1 MSQKSLIVVESPSK
15 ARTIEQYLDGEF
27 EVIACVGH
35 VKDLPSSKL
44 GIDVKNDFQ
53 MTLDVLPN
61 RKDFIKELRKKS
73 LAANKVFIASD
84 PDREGEAIAA
94 HLASEVPDEK
104 LQRVEFTEITK
115 VGVHE
120 GMSNSRDLD
129 GNMINAQKTRRIIDR
144 LVGYKVSPVLW
155 ATLQKNMNFV
165 NTTLSAGRVQSA
177 CVKIVIERDRKRQK
191 YKKTEYYDLKIKL
204 NKKDLD
210 SPFEATLNK
219 VKEGKIASSND
230 FDSNTGTLK
239 NKDAIILNEKEA
251 KGLVAQLKKGK
262 WLVKSVDEKP
272 RTSNPKPP
280 FTTSTLQQEAARKL
294 RFSAKNTMRVAQ
306 QLYEN
311 GFITYMRTDST
322 HLSNEAVKGSRD
334 IISKLFGNDYIPK
347 SPNNYETNVK
357 NAQEAHEAIRPAH
370 KLFKSVDA
378 VSEKLGKDAGNLY
391 DLIWKRTIA
400 SQMLPAK
407 LKQTSVI
414 ISNTDTDFRASG
426 QIIVFPG
433 YMKIYVEGK
442 DNPDAEL
449 ANKEKLLPA
458 IVVSEQLI
466 CSEIVSQIHKTK
478 PPARF
483 TEASLVKEM
492 EMNGI
497 GRPSTF
503 ASILDTI
510 VRRGYVEKTKSN
522 LSPTYLGL
530 AITQLL
536 ENHFT
541 TLVDKDFTAKMEN
554 ELDAISRG
562 ELEPIPFMENFY
574 FGNKKHLGL
583 EKMLEEKVDIGKA
596 CTIPLP
602 IGYDDIV
609 EARIGKFGPY
619 LRKEEDTRSIPQNI
633 FVGDL
638 TDDIIDSLFRDQR
651 EDAVLGKDPES
662 KEDILLKKGPYGHYV
677 QLGETTKRKAIPKG
691 IEVDSVDLE
700 VAIKLIS
707 LPRVVG
713 KHPDTGIDITADY
726 GRYGPYLK
734 MDKSNARLIGPAT
747 PLTVTVD
754 EAVVLLSKSKKGSSE
769 LKTLGKH
776 PDTGEELVL
785 KEGRYGPYISDG
797 KLNAALKSGN
807 DPNSITLEE
816 AVELLSKS
824 KKGSSEL
831 KTLGKHPDTGEE
843 LVLKEG
849 RYGPYISDGKLNAA
863 LRSGNDPDS
872 ITLEEAVKLI
882 NLKRAAPKRKKP
894 RKKRRKKK

>member
-1 MSQKSLIVVESPSK
+1 MNQKSLIIVESPSK

-27 EVIACVGH
+27 EVVACVGH

-44 GIDVKNDFQ
+44 GIDIENNFE

-73 LAANKVFIASD
+73 KSAKKVFIASD

-115 VGVHE
+115 AGVTE
-120 GMSNSRDLD
+120 GMNNSRDLD
-129 GNMINAQKTRRIIDR
+129 SNMINAQKTRRIIDR

-177 CVKIVIERDRKRQK
+177 CVKMIIERDRKRQK
-191 YKKTEYYDLKIKL
+191 YKKTEYFSLKVELKKENSDSAFEASL
-204 NKKDLD
+204 NKIGDK
-210 SPFEATLNK
+210 
-219 VKEGKIASSND
+219 KIVSSND
-230 FDSNTGTLK
+230 FDSNTGSLK
-239 NKDAIILNEKEA
+239 NKDVIILNEKEA
-251 KGLVAQLKKGK
+251 KDLLSKLDSGNWVVKKI
-262 WLVKSVDEKP
+262 DEKP

-322 HLSNEAVKGSRD
+322 HLSDEAVRGSRD
-334 IISKLFGNDYIPK
+334 IVSTLFGKDYLPN

-370 KLFKSVDA
+370 KIFKSIDT
-378 VSEKLGKDAGNLY
+378 VSKKLGKDAGNLY

-414 ISNTDTDFRASG
+414 ISNADTDFRASG
-426 QIIVFPG
+426 QTIVFPG

-442 DNPDAEL
+442 DNPEAEL
-449 ANKEKLLPA
+449 ANKEKILPEM
-458 IVVSEQLI
+458 SEN
-466 CSEIVSQIHKTK
+466 EILMCNQISSQSHQTK

-492 EMNGI
+492 ENNGI

-536 ENHFT
+536 ENHFS
-541 TLVDKDFTAKMEN
+541 TLVDRDFTAKMEN

-562 ELEPIPFMENFY
+562 ELEPVPFMNDFY
-574 FGNKKHLGL
+574 FGNDAHLGL

-602 IGYDDIV
+602 IGYDDTV

-619 LRKEEDTRSIPQNI
+619 LRKEEDTRSIPQDI
-633 FVGDL
+633 YIGDL
-638 TDDIIDSLFRDQR
+638 TDDIIDSLFKDQR
-651 EDAVLGKDPES
+651 KDATLGKDPKT

-677 QLGETTKRKAIPKG
+677 QLGESTKRKAIPKG
-691 IEVDSVDLE
+691 TDIESVDLDLA
-700 VAIKLIS
+700 VKLLS
-707 LPRVVG
+707 LPRTVG
-713 KHPDTGIDITADY
+713 EHPETGVSITADY

-747 PLTVTVD
+747 PLTVTLD
-754 EAVVLLSKSKKGSSE
+754 EAVEILSKSKRGSSE

-797 KLNAALKSGN
+797 KVNAALKSDN

-816 AVELLSKS
+816 ATE
-824 KKGSSEL
+824 
-831 KTLGKHPDTGEE
+831 
-843 LVLKEG
+843 
-849 RYGPYISDGKLNAA
+849 
-863 LRSGNDPDS
+863 
-872 ITLEEAVKLI
+872 LI
-882 NLKRAAPKRKKP
+882 NLKRAAPKRP

>member
-1 MSQKSLIVVESPSK
+1 MSQKSLIIVESPSK

-27 EVIACVGH
+27 EVVACVGH

-44 GIDVKNDFQ
+44 GIDIENNFE

-73 LAANKVFIASD
+73 KAAKKVFIASD
-84 PDREGEAIAA
+84 PDREGEAIAS
-94 HLASEVPDEK
+94 HLASEVPNEK

-115 VGVHE
+115 AGVTE
-120 GMSNSRDLD
+120 GMNNSRDLD
-129 GNMINAQKTRRIIDR
+129 SNMINAQKTRRIIDR

-177 CVKIVIERDRKRQK
+177 CVKMIIERDRKRQK
-191 YKKTEYYDLKIKL
+191 YKKTEYFSLKVELKKENSDSAFEASL
-204 NKKDLD
+204 NKISDK
-210 SPFEATLNK
+210 
-219 VKEGKIASSND
+219 KIVSSND
-230 FDSNTGTLK
+230 FDSNTGSLK
-239 NKDAIILNEKEA
+239 NKDVIILNEKEA
-251 KGLVAQLKKGK
+251 KDLLSKLDSGNWVVKKI
-262 WLVKSVDEKP
+262 DEKP

-294 RFSAKNTMRVAQ
+294 RFSANNTMRVAQ

-334 IISKLFGNDYIPK
+334 IVSDLFGKHYLPN

-370 KLFKSVDA
+370 KIFKSIDT
-378 VSEKLGKDAGNLY
+378 VSKKLGKDAGNLY

-414 ISNTDTDFRASG
+414 ISNADTDFRASG
-426 QIIVFPG
+426 QTIVFPG

-442 DNPDAEL
+442 DNPEAEL
-449 ANKEKLLPA
+449 ANKEKILPEM
-458 IVVSEQLI
+458 SEN
-466 CSEIVSQIHKTK
+466 EILMCNQISSQSHQTK

-492 EMNGI
+492 ENNGI

-536 ENHFT
+536 ENHFS
-541 TLVDKDFTAKMEN
+541 TLVDRDFTANMEN

-562 ELEPIPFMENFY
+562 ELEPVPFMNDFY
-574 FGNKKHLGL
+574 FGNDAHLGL

-602 IGYDDIV
+602 IGYDDTV

-619 LRKEEDTRSIPQNI
+619 LRKEEDTRSIPQDI
-633 FVGDL
+633 YIGDL
-638 TDDIIDSLFRDQR
+638 TDDIIDSLFKDQR
-651 EDAVLGKDPES
+651 KDARLGKDPKT

-677 QLGETTKRKAIPKG
+677 QLGESTKRKAIPKG
-691 IEVDSVDLE
+691 TDIESVDLDLA
-700 VAIKLIS
+700 VKLLS
-707 LPRVVG
+707 LPRTVG
-713 KHPDTGIDITADY
+713 EHPETGVSITADY

-747 PLTVTVD
+747 PLTVTLD
-754 EAVVLLSKSKKGSSE
+754 EAVEILSKSKRGSSE

-797 KLNAALKSGN
+797 KVNAALKSDN

-816 AVELLSKS
+816 ATE
-824 KKGSSEL
+824 
-831 KTLGKHPDTGEE
+831 
-843 LVLKEG
+843 
-849 RYGPYISDGKLNAA
+849 
-863 LRSGNDPDS
+863 
-872 ITLEEAVKLI
+872 LI
-882 NLKRAAPKRKKP
+882 NLKRAAPKRP

>member
-1 MSQKSLIVVESPSK
+1 MNQKSLIVVESPSK

-27 EVIACVGH
+27 EVIACIGH

-44 GIDVKNDFQ
+44 GIDVENDFQ

-73 LAANKVFIASD
+73 KAAKKVFIASD

-104 LQRVEFTEITK
+104 LQRVEFTEITRA
-115 VGVHE
+115 GVHE

-177 CVKIVIERDRKRQK
+177 CVKMVIERDRKRQK
-191 YKKTEYYDLKIKL
+191 YKKTEYYDLKVKL
-204 NKKDLD
+204 NKEGSD

-219 VKEGKIASSND
+219 VKEGKIVSSND
-230 FDSNTGTLK
+230 FDSVTGILK
-239 NKDAIILNEKEA
+239 NKDVIILNEKEA
-251 KGLVAQLKKGK
+251 KDLVTQLKKGK

-334 IISKLFGNDYIPK
+334 IISKLFGNDYLPK

-414 ISNTDTDFRASG
+414 ISNADTDFRASG

-458 IVVSEQLI
+458 IVVNEELI

-492 EMNGI
+492 EINGI

-541 TLVDKDFTAKMEN
+541 ALVDKDFTAKMEN

-602 IGYDDIV
+602 TGYNDDV

-619 LRKEEDTRSIPQNI
+619 LRKEDDTRSIPQNI

-638 TDDIIDSLFRDQR
+638 TDDIIDSLFKDQR
-651 EDAVLGKDPES
+651 EDAILGKDPES

-691 IEVDSVDLE
+691 TEVDSVDLE
-700 VAIKLIS
+700 LAIKLIS

-747 PLTVTVD
+747 PLTVTV
-754 EAVVLLSKSKKGSSE
+754 
-769 LKTLGKH
+769 
-776 PDTGEELVL
+776 
-785 KEGRYGPYISDG
+785 
-797 KLNAALKSGN
+797 N
-807 DPNSITLEE
+807 E

-872 ITLEEAVKLI
+872 ITLEEAVELI

>member
-1 MSQKSLIVVESPSK
+1 MNQKSLIVVESPSK

-44 GIDVKNDFQ
+44 GIDVENDFQ

-73 LAANKVFIASD
+73 KAAKKVFIASD

-104 LQRVEFTEITK
+104 LQRVEFTEITRA
-115 VGVHE
+115 GVHE

-191 YKKTEYYDLKIKL
+191 YKKTEYYDLKVKL
-204 NKKDLD
+204 NKEDSD

-219 VKEGKIASSND
+219 VKEGKIVSSND
-230 FDSNTGTLK
+230 FDSVTGTLK

-251 KGLVAQLKKGK
+251 KDLVAQLKKGK

-334 IISKLFGNDYIPK
+334 IISKLFGNDYLPK

-414 ISNTDTDFRASG
+414 ISNADTDFRASG

-458 IVVSEQLI
+458 IVVNEELI

-492 EMNGI
+492 EINGI

-541 TLVDKDFTAKMEN
+541 ALVDKDFTAKMEN

-602 IGYDDIV
+602 TGYNDDV

-619 LRKEEDTRSIPQNI
+619 LRKEDDTRSIPQNI

-638 TDDIIDSLFRDQR
+638 TDDIIDSLFKDQR

-691 IEVDSVDLE
+691 TEVDSVDLE
-700 VAIKLIS
+700 LAIKLIS

-713 KHPDTGIDITADY
+713 KHPDTGVDITADY

-754 EAVVLLSKSKKGSSE
+754 
-769 LKTLGKH
+769 
-776 PDTGEELVL
+776 
-785 KEGRYGPYISDG
+785 
-797 KLNAALKSGN
+797 
-807 DPNSITLEE
+807 E

-863 LRSGNDPDS
+863 LRSGNDPNS
-872 ITLEEAVKLI
+872 ITLEEAVELI